1 MSNEPCY
8 KWKRNILG
16 SSLTLECSFFIYN
29 TANAAEAKQ
38 LASGLPAWLIA
49 HKHAPP
55 CLQASG
61 MAHCSQTCTILHP
74 GFRHGSLLTNMHHL
88 AFRLPAWLIAHK
100 HAPPCLQASGM
111 AHCSQTCTTLPS
123 GFRHGSLLTNMH
135 HLAFRLPAWLIAHKH
150 APPCLQASNMAH
162 CSQTCTALSLLL

>member
-1 MSNEPCY
+1 M
-8 KWKRNILG
+8 G
-16 SSLTLECSFFIYN
+16 SLLTKERSAFIFN

-38 LASGLPAWLIA
+38 LACELPAWLIA

-55 CLQASG
+55 CLQAS
-61 MAHCSQTCTILHP
+61 
-74 GFRHGSLLTNMHHL
+74 N
-88 AFRLPAWLIAHK
+88 
-100 HAPPCLQASGM
+100 M

-135 HLAFRLPAWLIAHKH
+135 HLAYRLPAWLIAHKH

-162 CSQTCTALSLLL
+162 CSQTCTTLPPGFRHGSLLTNKHHLIPSPLTIPQTLPAASAYRNNTPAHTFRPVL